1 MIGFVNRVGKPENGM
16 FEVIIDG
23 KFIGK
28 VTTWTS
34 GRAHKRR
41 FVVDRAFERESDD
54 TLGWDDLEAWVKEC
68 VGWK

>member
-1 MIGFVNRVGKPENGM
+1 MIEFANRVGKPENGM
-16 FEVIIDG
+16 FEVIING
-23 KFIGK
+23 EFVGK

-34 GRAHKRR
+34 GQGLRRR
-41 FVVDRAFERESDD
+41 FLVERLFERESDD